1 MDVLKTIG
9 RHSESS
15 ASRSPMAALRD
26 SAGSVTFAI
35 VGFWRK
41 LRLDRIRRKRRVTV
55 ERDVLRLAL
64 LTGLPGVVACLV
76 LLIASEASAKLQWTV
91 MLLVVGFWLG
101 FAFSLRERV
110 VRPIQSLSNLLAA
123 IREGDYSIRARG
135 AGLDDAM
142 GEALFEVNA
151 LSETLREQRLGA
163 MEATTLLRTVISEID
178 VAIFAFDFDKRLRL
192 LNRAGER
199 FLGRTTEAAIGQT
212 ADELGLDDCLEG
224 DPVRTIE
231 SAAQGGGR
239 WSVRRGA
246 FREGGRPHHLLV
258 VSDLSRELREEERLA
273 WRRIIRVIGHE
284 LNNSLAPIKSI
295 AASLE
300 SLLAA
305 EHLADDWRDDA
316 RRGLSTIGSRAAAL
330 NRFMQAYAALA
341 KLPEPKVQQLD
352 VETLVRRAIA
362 VEERLGVVVR
372 PGPLVTVQAD
382 GDQLEQA
389 LINLIRN
396 AADAVVETDGGVV
409 VGWTCERGWLEL
421 FVEDDGLGIAN
432 TANLFVPFFT
442 TKPGGSGIGL
452 VLSRQ
457 IVEAHGGT
465 LTLENRADARG
476 CVGRLRL
483 PVTR

>member
-1 MDVLKTIG
+1 MDDLHAIA
-9 RHSESS
+9 RHPESPAPRS
-15 ASRSPMAALRD
+15 AAAALRERAAAAR
-26 SAGSVTFAI
+26 SGIT
-35 VGFWRK
+35 GLWRR
-41 LRLDRIRRKRRVTV
+41 LRLDRIRRKRRVAL
-55 ERDVLRLAL
+55 ERDVLRFAL
-64 LTGLPGVVACLV
+64 LSGLPAVVACA
-76 LLIASEASAKLQWTV
+76 LLLATGNASAKLQWTV
-91 MLLVVGFWLG
+91 MLLVVGAWIG

-110 VRPIQSLSNLLAA
+110 VRPIQTLSNLLAA
-123 IREGDYSIRARG
+123 IREGDYTIRARG
-135 AGLDDAM
+135 AGLEDAM

-151 LSETLREQRLGA
+151 LSEALREHRLGA
-163 MEATTLLRTVISEID
+163 MEAATLLQTVISEID
-178 VAIFAFDFDKRLRL
+178 VAIFAFDAERRLRL
-192 LNRAGER
+192 VNRAGER
-199 FLGRTTEAAIGQT
+199 FLGRDHDRAIGES
-212 ADELGLDDCLEG
+212 ASALGLEECLDG
-224 DPVRTIE
+224 DAVRTIE
-231 SAAQGGGR
+231 SATREGGR

-246 FREGGRPHHLLV
+246 FREGGRPHQLLV

-300 SLLAA
+300 SLLEA
-305 EHLADDWRDDA
+305 EHLAEDWRDDA

-341 KLPEPKVQQLD
+341 KLPEPTMRPVD
-352 VETLVRRAIA
+352 VETLVRRAGA
-362 VEERLGVVVR
+362 VEERLAVAIR
-372 PGPLVTVQAD
+372 PGPAVEVRGD

-389 LINLIRN
+389 LINLVRN
-396 AADAVVETDGGVV
+396 AADAAAETGGGVV
-409 VGWTCERGWLEL
+409 LGWRREHGWVEV

-465 LTLENRADARG
+465 LVLENRTDGRG

-483 PVTR
+483 PAGA

>member
-1 MDVLKTIG
+1 MDHLKAIG
-9 RHSESS
+9 RHPESS
-15 ASRSPMAALRD
+15 STSTLATAQRERLAALR
-26 SAGSVTFAI
+26 AGI
-35 VGFWRK
+35 VGLWRRI
-41 LRLDRIRRKRRVTV
+41 RLDRIRRRRRVTL
-55 ERDVLRLAL
+55 ERDVLRFAL
-64 LTGLPGVVACLV
+64 LSGFPAVIACALLLFTGN
-76 LLIASEASAKLQWTV
+76 ASAKVQWTV
-91 MLLVVGFWLG
+91 MLVVVGAWIA
-101 FAFSLRERV
+101 FAYSLRERV
-110 VRPIQSLSNLLAA
+110 VRPIQTLSNLLAA
-123 IREGDYSIRARG
+123 IREGDYTIRARG

-151 LSETLREQRLGA
+151 LSETLREQRLGE

-178 VAIFAFDFDKRLRL
+178 VAIFAFDADRRLRL
-192 LNRAGER
+192 VNRAGER
-199 FLGRTTEAAIGQT
+199 FLGRDHDAAIGEP
-212 ADELGLDDCLEG
+212 AAALGLEECLDG
-224 DPVRTIE
+224 DPVQTIE
-231 SAAQGGGR
+231 SAARGGGR

-246 FREGGRPHHLLV
+246 FREGGRPHQLLV
-258 VSDLSRELREEERLA
+258 VTDLSRELREEERLA

-305 EHLADDWRDDA
+305 DDLADDWRDDA

-341 KLPEPKVQQLD
+341 KLPEPKMRPVD
-352 VETLVRRAIA
+352 VETLVRRAGA
-362 VEERLGVVVR
+362 VEERLAVAIR
-372 PGPLVTVQAD
+372 PGPAVTVRGD

-389 LINLIRN
+389 LINLVRN
-396 AADAVVETDGGVV
+396 AADAAVETDGGVAL
-409 VGWTCERGWLEL
+409 GWTCEHGWVEV

-465 LTLENRADARG
+465 LLLENRTDGRG
-476 CVGRLRL
+476 CVGRLRM
-483 PVTR
+483 PVSK

>member
-1 MDVLKTIG
+1 MDVLKAIG
-9 RHSESS
+9 RHSESA
-15 ASRSPMAALRD
+15 ASRSPIAVLRD
-26 SAGSVTFAI
+26 GAGSVRYAL
-35 VGFWRK
+35 VGFGRK
-41 LRLDRIRRKRRVTV
+41 LRLERIRRKRRVTV
-55 ERDVLRLAL
+55 ERDVFRLAL

-76 LLIASEASAKLQWTV
+76 LLITFDVSAKVQWTV

-101 FAFSLRERV
+101 FAIALRERV
-110 VRPIQSLSNLLAA
+110 VRPIQTLSNLLAA

-151 LSETLREQRLGA
+151 LSETLREQRLSS
-163 MEATTLLRTVISEID
+163 MEATTLLQTVISEID
-178 VAIFAFDFDKRLRL
+178 VAIFAFDSDRRLRL

-199 FLGRTTEAAIGQT
+199 FLGSTSDAAIGQT
-212 ADELGLDDCLEG
+212 AEELGLDDCLEG

-231 SAAQGGGR
+231 LAAEGGGR

-300 SLLAA
+300 SLLEA

-341 KLPEPKVQQLD
+341 KLPEPRVRPVD
-352 VETLVRRAIA
+352 VETLVRRAGA
-362 VEERLGVVVR
+362 VEERLEVVVR
-372 PGPLVTVQAD
+372 QGPAVTVQAD

-396 AADAVVETDGGVV
+396 AADAVIETNGGVA

-421 FVEDDGLGIAN
+421 SVEDEGLGIAN

-465 LTLENRADARG
+465 LSVENRLDARG

-483 PVTR
+483 PVAL